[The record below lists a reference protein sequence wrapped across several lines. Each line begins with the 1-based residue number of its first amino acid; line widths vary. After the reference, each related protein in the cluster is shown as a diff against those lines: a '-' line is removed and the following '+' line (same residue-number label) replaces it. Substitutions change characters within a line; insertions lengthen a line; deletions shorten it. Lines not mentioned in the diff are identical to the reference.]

1 MSEYQPDATELRHF
15 QYNLVVGR
23 LRERLNT
30 QQPATLSLSGFR
42 AAAVAVVLLDIGG
55 LTHVI
60 LTKRSTKLRAHSGQV
75 SLPGGSCDPEDGS
88 PAATAA
94 RESHEEIGLEP
105 DSLEFLGALDDQ
117 PTPSGFIITP
127 CIATISAIP
136 QYRLSVDEVT
146 EVFEA
151 PLSVFSEPG
160 RAEPRGERRVGD
172 LCYPLR
178 AYRYRQFEIT
188 GATAYILETV
198 CQLVVESS

>member
-1 MSEYQPDATELRHF
+1 MHEYRPDSAERGRF
-15 QYNLVVGR
+15 QYRLVLDR
-23 LRERLNT
+23 LRTRLSGRS
-30 QQPATLSLSGFR
+30 PSTLSLAGFR
-42 AAAVAVVLLDIGG
+42 SAAVAVVLVDING

-88 PAATAA
+88 AEATAA
-94 RESHEEIGLEP
+94 RESYEEIGLEP
-105 DSLEFLGALDDQ
+105 SHLHFLGTLDDQ

-127 CIATISAIP
+127 VIASIAHVP
-136 QYRLSVDEVT
+136 DYRLSEDEVSA
-146 EVFEA
+146 VFEA
-151 PLSVFSEPG
+151 PLGVFSEPS

-178 AYRYRQFEIT
+178 AYRYREFVIT

-198 CQLVVESS
+198 CRLASD